1 MEHLQVAT
9 FKSIRDELLANT
21 IETGAAI
28 VQVYIPG
35 VSEDTLCLT
44 HNKYVLSE
52 GYIENNDKAKGFVI
66 RRWSGKSPD
75 PVDYIGDQEVLYE
88 DVNFRFKSK
97 FNVTNCI
104 ITPDLGNTL
113 LLGSDYK
120 ATVSTQTGYT
130 ITSVIVKVGET
141 IVQSGTNT
149 TINLTNI
156 LGDVEITAVATL
168 NNYTIN
174 YVNIIDSDCVESTNT
189 SRSIDHGLTYTTTI
203 RKKEGYATLGPGS
216 VTVGGVQMDSWNEQ
230 SGDKEISVVATGNIV
245 IKVDE
250 CGDKYK
256 YTAQLAQGL
265 SNCVTLTGPTSN
277 IEYGSTY
284 RATLTHTAEY
294 TNLGAITVTMGG
306 NPVRTYPA
314 GETQIDLVIN
324 GVNGNIVIDG
334 ECGTQETYS
343 ITLDKDCVTLVSPAS
358 PTNIQRGSDVH
369 ITLQKG
375 QSYLNFGPGTISSP
389 GKETIGI
396 PSGITEFDTIINNVE
411 GNITINIESCGDP
424 IPTDYPVTINWV
436 RQSDNQIIHT
446 ETQEHVQAG
455 TTIHPEDYENDWDFS
470 GYTEYEIKSM
480 NPTRGTSIV
489 VNEPKTIIYYCGLK
503 DVPVSKYEVEVKYV
517 TEESGQYVSIQG
529 PTSDYTLGEYDEG
542 TILVSN
548 QQSIDTSNTNDY
560 NFFSFDPATL
570 TVSASSKIIYV
581 VYIPK
586 GNHTINYY
594 NINNNGC
601 VTNDKG
607 TTSDSVAEGS
617 SYSVTLTLDTDK
629 YISAEVTISG
639 SFTDTITLDSA
650 NPQRT
655 VTFTVTTD
663 TDITATC
670 GQDREYTVTYNHIA
684 GLSSSTGQQIVP
696 SPLPTDSVT
705 YGTTITISDLDNMRL
720 SDQELNSY
728 GYGTYINNSGY
739 GYNNNS
745 AGQET
750 ALTSTFTVTEDTT
763 IYLYYSET
771 PQGQIRFDYYIDDNL
786 VTSQT
791 VTEDVGTSVT
801 LNDYKDLPSD
811 IQNPEYY
818 EFDSFDPDVQ
828 TITVN
833 DSTQIVKVYY
843 TTKKIT
849 LTFKYYDQM
858 VSPPAAI
865 DGVEPVYSDI
875 NMGSQYCETDF
886 GEKKKTIEHYTY
898 ARSSLNGGCQTF
910 TENSDIILY
919 YNKKAYQITYRYIN
933 QESQEQLREDIVTTA
948 PYNTTINLNTNK
960 RDFDGYEFVDWNVD
974 PETTIIDDTITVEN
988 SITIT
993 YNYVL
998 AEEPCQPTCSLT
1010 SVAIQSIPNGY
1021 QVSSNDFDTPSD
1033 IIQALSNQVSIRYQ
1047 LSTMDHEDVDSVSNL
1062 GWTII
1067 IPDNVVVS
1075 SDPYTGQVIDCSCNS
1090 HDFTFY
1096 YGDYDPYIEVLI
1108 GCYNLNKGLRPE
1120 ENVDYKVYAS
1130 SSYQIETQLD
1140 RDETYVMIT
1149 ATSGGRSYT
1158 AYIPICPHFKVTLN
1172 YGNDCS
1178 VLSGEGDSYPWY
1190 GSECNFIVRPN
1201 ESGKIVKRVTLKVT
1215 DPNNNST
1222 ICYKQFGSITSY
1234 DDVWGDEVQLSYGET
1249 NWLGTTQTDD
1259 CFEVT
1264 INETGD
1270 QYNVKFKNVQG
1281 DLYLEVQQNPGDC
1294 IKYVT
1299 YRHCIKDSNDAI
1311 VPIPGLEDSSYWVY
1325 GGTGGI
1331 NIDSDYVSDY
1341 PEYENYKYDNTYI
1354 TGTTQIK
1361 SSTTC
1366 DDNQQYD
1373 LVYKKPCEIKMICNY
1388 EGNTIC
1394 EYSYS
1399 VADPP
1404 KYINLPTDTGSS
1416 CYLYY
1421 DYIIDSASSSVP
1433 GRNLAITSTKKGV
1446 QASENWTETFD
1457 CEEVITVNIIRDP
1470 DAGLKCYFN
1479 RNPKLIINRC
1489 VVRGEPIVISTEG
1502 HCYVTAER
1510 YKLFEDGRTQP
1521 DGNSILELTYAG
1533 DFDENGYVMENA
1545 KTKMDVEDLVNM
1557 NCYTTKEYGFSNM
1570 ENGKLIIPYEG
1581 QGQCQQ
1587 EIIGEELT
1595 N

>member
-1 MEHLQVAT
+1 MKHLQVAT

-35 VSEDTLCLT
+35 VSEDTLCLPYRS
-44 HNKYVLSE
+44 YVKSILNE
-52 GYIENNDKAKGFVI
+52 GESIENNERAKGFI
-66 RRWSGKSPD
+66 ISPWSGKSPD
-75 PVDYIGDQEVLYE
+75 PINYIGDQEVLYE
-88 DVNFRFKSK
+88 DVNFRFKSA
-97 FNVTNCI
+97 FTTTNCS
-104 ITPDLGNTL
+104 ITPDQGNTL
-113 LLGSDYK
+113 LLGSNYK
-120 ATVSTQTGYT
+120 ATVTADANYVLD
-130 ITSVIVKVGET
+130 SVVVKVGGQT
-141 IVQSGTNT
+141 VQSGTNAN
-149 TINLTNI
+149 IDLNNI

-168 NNYTIN
+168 NNYTID

-294 TNLGAITVTMGG
+294 ATLGAITVTMGG
-306 NPVRTYPA
+306 TLVRTYPA

-324 GVNGNIVIDG
+324 GVNGNIVVDG

-542 TILVSN
+542 TVLISN
-548 QQSIDTSNTNDY
+548 QQNIDTSNTNDY

-570 TVSASSKIIYV
+570 TVSASSKTIYV
-581 VYIPK
+581 VYVPK

-670 GQDREYTVTYNHIA
+670 GQDREYIVTYNHIA

-771 PQGQIRFDYYIDDNL
+771 PQGTVVFNYYDVTDDQNPIFL
-786 VTSQT
+786 TQQT
-791 VTEDVGTSVT
+791 VTGNDGSTITINNYIPLPNDVVNR
-801 LNDYKDLPSD
+801 NDYKFKSVSPD
-811 IQNPEYY
+811 
-818 EFDSFDPDVQ
+818 DPIITIDKDQQQ

-833 DSTQIVKVYY
+833 YEIKTYEV
-843 TTKKIT
+843 
-849 LTFKYYDQM
+849 TFKYIDIQTEASIPQVQDEVRTYPIHTEICYANLDSSIRKNINGYISDRSTPSDPNCIQDLDQDQTFELNYKKM
-858 VSPPAAI
+858 YQLI
-865 DGVEPVYSDI
+865 VEYLNKDDQTVKLRPDSGGSTPYGTPI
-875 NMGSQYCETDF
+875 NINNYASVEISG
-886 GEKKKTIEHYTY
+886 YTY
-898 ARSSLNGGCQTF
+898 DTYEISPSYTDPMQEGIKADTTLKLLYVQDASCTPSCSLDMAYIQAPSSSYEITSSL
-910 TENSDIILY
+910 
-919 YNKKAYQITYRYIN
+919 
-933 QESQEQLREDIVTTA
+933 A
-948 PYNTTINLNTNK
+948 P
-960 RDFDGYEFVDWNVD
+960 
-974 PETTIIDDTITVEN
+974 
-988 SITIT
+988 
-993 YNYVL
+993 
-998 AEEPCQPTCSLT
+998 
-1010 SVAIQSIPNGY
+1010 
-1021 QVSSNDFDTPSD
+1021 TPSD
-1033 IIQALSNQVSIRYQ
+1033 IVSKLASKILMVYKYSDAQ
-1047 LSTMDHEDVDSVSNL
+1047 NPAFSTVSEL
-1062 GWTII
+1062 GWTVE
-1067 IPDNVVVS
+1067 IPDNVVAEPNN
-1075 SDPYTGQVIDCSCNS
+1075 PYTGKVIDCACNEHEFS
-1090 HDFTFY
+1090 FY
-1096 YGDYDPYIEVLI
+1096 YRAQPDPFINVLV
-1108 GCYNLNKGLRPE
+1108 GCYNLKNGAPQDGREYEVLSSNPSQTT
-1120 ENVDYKVYAS
+1120 VQTSIDSDQTTLTVTATLGQ
-1130 SSYQIETQLD
+1130 SSYSVD
-1140 RDETYVMIT
+1140 
-1149 ATSGGRSYT
+1149 
-1158 AYIPICPHFKVTLN
+1158 IPICPHFRVHQNAGTN
-1172 YGNDCS
+1172 AIITPETGADT
-1178 VLSGEGDSYPWY
+1178 YPWY
-1190 GSECNFIVRPN
+1190 GDTSKFTISASTPGRIIRNVYIAMEDNGRTRSYNSAPLTKN
-1201 ESGKIVKRVTLKVT
+1201 GSYST
-1215 DPNNNST
+1215 D
-1222 ICYKQFGSITSY
+1222 Y
-1234 DDVWGDEVQLSYGET
+1234 GDAIHLGET
-1249 NWLGTTQTDD
+1249 YSDNYFTAEISNSGDTQYIT
-1259 CFEVT
+1259 
-1264 INETGD
+1264 
-1270 QYNVKFKNVQG
+1270 FKDIQG
-1281 DLYLEVQQNPGDC
+1281 DITIKVDSFPQDCLNQN
-1294 IKYVT
+1294 T
-1299 YRHCIKDSNDAI
+1299 YRHLKDDLT
-1311 VPIPGLEDSSYWVY
+1311 PIPGISDSTYWTY
-1325 GGTGGI
+1325 GGVSGRD
-1331 NIDSDYVSDY
+1331 IDYNDEALAS
-1341 PEYENYKYDNTYI
+1341 YKF
-1354 TGTTQIK
+1354 K
-1361 SSTTC
+1361 
-1366 DDNQQYD
+1366 
-1373 LVYKKPCEIKMICNY
+1373 
-1388 EGNTIC
+1388 
-1394 EYSYS
+1394 
-1399 VADPP
+1399 
-1404 KYINLPTDTGSS
+1404 
-1416 CYLYY
+1416 
-1421 DYIIDSASSSVP
+1421 
-1433 GRNLAITSTKKGV
+1433 
-1446 QASENWTETFD
+1446 
-1457 CEEVITVNIIRDP
+1457 
-1470 DAGLKCYFN
+1470 
-1479 RNPKLIINRC
+1479 
-1489 VVRGEPIVISTEG
+1489 
-1502 HCYVTAER
+1502 
-1510 YKLFEDGRTQP
+1510 
-1521 DGNSILELTYAG
+1521 
-1533 DFDENGYVMENA
+1533 
-1545 KTKMDVEDLVNM
+1545 
-1557 NCYTTKEYGFSNM
+1557 
-1570 ENGKLIIPYEG
+1570 
-1581 QGQCQQ
+1581 
-1587 EIIGEELT
+1587 
-1595 N
+1595 

>member
-52 GYIENNDKAKGFVI
+52 GYIENNDRAKGFVI

-97 FNVTNCI
+97 FNVTNCT

-120 ATVSTQTGYT
+120 ATISAQTGYT

-216 VTVGGVQMDSWNEQ
+216 VTVGGVQIDSWNEQ

-294 TNLGAITVTMGG
+294 TNLGTITVTMGG

-343 ITLDKDCVTLVSPAS
+343 IILDKDCVTLVSPAS

-745 AGQET
+745 VGQET
-750 ALTSTFTVTEDTT
+750 TLTSTFIVTEDTT

-919 YNKKAYQITYRYIN
+919 YNKKVYQITYRYIN

-960 RDFDGYEFVDWNVD
+960 KNFDGYEFVDWNVD
-974 PETTIIDDTITVEN
+974 PETTIEDGKIILTEAVTITYYYISSTPVCEPTCN
-988 SITIT
+988 LDTVSIDLPRSQSYDVSSSIAETREEIISDLANKILMIYKYADRQNPEYDTVHNLGWDIVIPDNIQPSDSNPYTGSVIDCECNEHEFIFYYREQPVPYIDLLVGCFRLRPGEVIPVQGEDFNVYPSDASVSFNTHVDDQGYKDYITIT
-993 YNYVL
+993 
-998 AEEPCQPTCSLT
+998 AT
-1010 SVAIQSIPNGY
+1010 
-1021 QVSSNDFDTPSD
+1021 
-1033 IIQALSNQVSIRYQ
+1033 
-1047 LSTMDHEDVDSVSNL
+1047 
-1062 GWTII
+1062 
-1067 IPDNVVVS
+1067 
-1075 SDPYTGQVIDCSCNS
+1075 
-1090 HDFTFY
+1090 
-1096 YGDYDPYIEVLI
+1096 YD
-1108 GCYNLNKGLRPE
+1108 
-1120 ENVDYKVYAS
+1120 
-1130 SSYQIETQLD
+1130 
-1140 RDETYVMIT
+1140 
-1149 ATSGGRSYT
+1149 GRSYST
-1158 AYIPICPHFKVTLN
+1158 DLNVCPYFKVI
-1172 YGNDCS
+1172 YD
-1178 VLSGEGDSYPWY
+1178 SGEKILISSGQYDTEPWY
-1190 GSECNFIVRPN
+1190 GSECTFT
-1201 ESGKIVKRVTLKVT
+1201 VTSTVQNAPIIRKVT
-1215 DPNNNST
+1215 ADNGPIASVSM
-1222 ICYKQFGSITSY
+1222 YMVGGEGSKTDY
-1234 DDVWGDEVQLSYGET
+1234 YGTES
-1249 NWLGTTQTDD
+1249 NLGTTYEDD
-1259 CFEVT
+1259 YYKIEINDTGSIYTVT
-1264 INETGD
+1264 FKNIQGDIKISVDNYPKECLNQKTFRFIDEETG
-1270 QYNVKFKNVQG
+1270 Q
-1281 DLYLEVQQNPGDC
+1281 E
-1294 IKYVT
+1294 
-1299 YRHCIKDSNDAI
+1299 I
-1311 VPIPGLEDSSYWVY
+1311 VPSATYYISNGASGYYIKPYSEYTIPS
-1325 GGTGGI
+1325 
-1331 NIDSDYVSDY
+1331 
-1341 PEYENYKYDNTYI
+1341 NYKYKKLKYTNGQDVNGVDCEHDLYDVIYTGSLCEIECVYNYDGTSTTETNTYTSPPGRI
-1354 TGTTQIK
+1354 
-1361 SSTTC
+1361 
-1366 DDNQQYD
+1366 D
-1373 LVYKKPCEIKMICNY
+1373 LPL
-1388 EGNTIC
+1388 
-1394 EYSYS
+1394 S
-1399 VADPP
+1399 P
-1404 KYINLPTDTGSS
+1404 KL
-1416 CYLYY
+1416 LYF
-1421 DYIIDSASSSVP
+1421 DYIIDSVSSTSEN
-1433 GRNLAITSTKKGV
+1433 NLTISSTKKSILIDNREAECG
-1446 QASENWTETFD
+1446 QTITF
-1457 CEEVITVNIIRDP
+1457 NLSRDS
-1470 DAGLKCYFN
+1470 DSFKCQIYL
-1479 RNPKLIINRC
+1479 NPRLIINR
-1489 VVRGEPIVISTEG
+1489 
-1502 HCYVTAER
+1502 
-1510 YKLFEDGRTQP
+1510 LLP
-1521 DGNSILELTYAG
+1521 DGAKDIDYGKDGYYYTCADKYNLYNSGRMELAKEGEVINLEFIGTFVEGVGYLISNPTTELTGTNSENECNISHTYHYYNYTYGG
-1533 DFDENGYVMENA
+1533 DPKYFV
-1545 KTKMDVEDLVNM
+1545 
-1557 NCYTTKEYGFSNM
+1557 
-1570 ENGKLIIPYEG
+1570 IPYEG
-1581 QGQCQQ
+1581 SGIPYEHETAGQ
-1587 EIIGEELT
+1587 EDS
-1595 N
+1595 

>member
-1 MEHLQVAT
+1 MKHLQVAT

-35 VSEDTLCLT
+35 VSEDTLCLPYRS
-44 HNKYVLSE
+44 YVKSILNE
-52 GYIENNDKAKGFVI
+52 GESIENNERAKGFI
-66 RRWSGKSPD
+66 ISPWSGKSPD
-75 PVDYIGDQEVLYE
+75 PINYIGDQEVLYE
-88 DVNFRFKSK
+88 DVNFRFKSA
-97 FNVTNCI
+97 FTTTNCS
-104 ITPDLGNTL
+104 ITPDQGNTL
-113 LLGSDYK
+113 LLGSNYK
-120 ATVSTQTGYT
+120 ATVTADANYVLD
-130 ITSVIVKVGET
+130 SVVVKVGGQT
-141 IVQSGTNT
+141 VQSGTNAN
-149 TINLTNI
+149 IDLNNI

-168 NNYTIN
+168 NNYTID

-542 TILVSN
+542 TVLVSN
-548 QQSIDTSNTNDY
+548 QQSINTSNTNDY

-570 TVSASSKIIYV
+570 TVSASSKTIYV
-581 VYIPK
+581 VYVPK

-594 NINNNGC
+594 NINNNEC
-601 VTNDKG
+601 VTNDKS

-639 SFTDTITLDSA
+639 AFTDTITLDSA

-670 GQDREYTVTYNHIA
+670 GQNREYTVTYNHVAITEESEEIIA
-684 GLSSSTGQQIVP
+684 DTEVLSEE
-696 SPLPTDSVT
+696 
-705 YGTTITISDLDNMRL
+705 YGTELSISDIENKRK
-720 SDQELNSY
+720 SY
-728 GYGTYINNSGY
+728 PSEQYSEYIQD
-739 GYNNNS
+739 
-745 AGQET
+745 AGE
-750 ALTSTFTVTEDTT
+750 
-763 IYLYYSET
+763 YYSIDEGSNFHPIPQTLIIQCDTIINIYYSKT

-858 VSPPAAI
+858 VSPPVAI
-865 DGVEPVYSDI
+865 DGVEPVQLDI
-875 NMGSQYCETDF
+875 NMGSQYCEADF

-898 ARSSLNGGCQTF
+898 VRSSLNGGCQTF

-919 YNKKAYQITYRYIN
+919 YNKKVYQITYRYIN
-933 QESQEQLREDIVTTA
+933 QESQEQLRKDIITTA
-948 PYNTTINLNTNK
+948 PYKTTINLNTNK
-960 RDFDGYEFVDWNVD
+960 KNFDGYEFVDWNVD
-974 PETTIIDDTITVEN
+974 PETTIEDGKIILTEAVTITYYYISSTPVCEPTCN
-988 SITIT
+988 LDTVSIDLPRSQSYDVSSSIAETQEEIISDLANKILMIYKYADQQNPEYDTVHNLGWDIVIPDNIQPSDSNPYTGSVIDCECNEHEFIFYYREQPVPYIDLLVGCFHLRPGEVVPVQGEDFDVYPSDASVSFETHVDDQGYKDYITIT
-993 YNYVL
+993 ATYDGKSY
-998 AEEPCQPTCSLT
+998 
-1010 SVAIQSIPNGY
+1010 
-1021 QVSSNDFDTPSD
+1021 
-1033 IIQALSNQVSIRYQ
+1033 
-1047 LSTMDHEDVDSVSNL
+1047 STDL
-1062 GWTII
+1062 
-1067 IPDNVVVS
+1067 NVC
-1075 SDPYTGQVIDCSCNS
+1075 PY
-1090 HDFTFY
+1090 
-1096 YGDYDPYIEVLI
+1096 
-1108 GCYNLNKGLRPE
+1108 
-1120 ENVDYKVYAS
+1120 
-1130 SSYQIETQLD
+1130 
-1140 RDETYVMIT
+1140 
-1149 ATSGGRSYT
+1149 
-1158 AYIPICPHFKVTLN
+1158 FKVK
-1172 YGNDCS
+1172 YD
-1178 VLSGEGDSYPWY
+1178 SGEKILIRSGQYDTEPWY
-1190 GSECNFIVRPN
+1190 GSECTFTVESTVQNAPIVRKVTAVNGPIAPVSMYMVGGEGSKTN
-1201 ESGKIVKRVTLKVT
+1201 YYGTESNLGTTYEDDYYKIEINDTGSIYTVTLK
-1215 DPNNNST
+1215 N
-1222 ICYKQFGSITSY
+1222 IQ
-1234 DDVWGDEVQLSYGET
+1234 GDIEISADNFPRECLNQKTFRFIDE
-1249 NWLGTTQTDD
+1249 
-1259 CFEVT
+1259 
-1264 INETGD
+1264 ETG
-1270 QYNVKFKNVQG
+1270 QEIV
-1281 DLYLEVQQNPGDC
+1281 PSA
-1294 IKYVT
+1294 T
-1299 YRHCIKDSNDAI
+1299 YYISNDASGYYI
-1311 VPIPGLEDSSYWVY
+1311 KPYSEYTIPS
-1325 GGTGGI
+1325 
-1331 NIDSDYVSDY
+1331 
-1341 PEYENYKYDNTYI
+1341 NYKYKKLKYTNGQDVNSVDCEHDLYDMIYTGSLCEIECVYNYDGTSTTETNTYTSPPGRI
-1354 TGTTQIK
+1354 
-1361 SSTTC
+1361 
-1366 DDNQQYD
+1366 D
-1373 LVYKKPCEIKMICNY
+1373 LPL
-1388 EGNTIC
+1388 
-1394 EYSYS
+1394 S
-1399 VADPP
+1399 PQ
-1404 KYINLPTDTGSS
+1404 L
-1416 CYLYY
+1416 LYF
-1421 DYIIDSASSSVP
+1421 DYIIDSVSS
-1433 GRNLAITSTKKGV
+1433 T
-1446 QASENWTETFD
+1446 SENNLTIASNNKSILIDNREAECGQTITF
-1457 CEEVITVNIIRDP
+1457 NLSRDP
-1470 DAGLKCYFN
+1470 DPFKCQIYL
-1479 RNPKLIINRC
+1479 NPRLIINRLLSDVPEEVTHIDYAKDGHYYTC
-1489 VVRGEPIVISTEG
+1489 ADKYNLYSSGRKELAEEGEFVNVEFNGTFVEGVGYLIYNPTTVLSGTNSENECNISHTYHYYNYTYEG
-1502 HCYVTAER
+1502 DSKYFV
-1510 YKLFEDGRTQP
+1510 
-1521 DGNSILELTYAG
+1521 
-1533 DFDENGYVMENA
+1533 
-1545 KTKMDVEDLVNM
+1545 
-1557 NCYTTKEYGFSNM
+1557 
-1570 ENGKLIIPYEG
+1570 IPYEHSGIPYESETAG
-1581 QGQCQQ
+1581 Q
-1587 EIIGEELT
+1587 EDS
-1595 N
+1595 